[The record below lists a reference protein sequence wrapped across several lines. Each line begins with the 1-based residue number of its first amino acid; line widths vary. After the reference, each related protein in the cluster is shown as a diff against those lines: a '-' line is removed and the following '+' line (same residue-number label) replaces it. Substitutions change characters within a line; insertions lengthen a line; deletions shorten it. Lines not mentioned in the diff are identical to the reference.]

1 MSTKINRLDQF
12 INIINILIMSEEIK
26 IQNTDQSS
34 ISQLKQANIFL
45 SILVVILAVAFGF
58 NIYQTKFSIKPINTN
73 ANFSTI
79 EKEVQDIIKQRYL
92 RDIPDQKKYEEFKL
106 KGEVASLGDPYS
118 EYLTKQ
124 ENSNLQSDL
133 NQRFVGIG
141 IKVEKIAER
150 FTVVGLIKNS
160 PAQAIGIQGGDVLI
174 KVDDFLVLNSSLDEL
189 VTKIR
194 GVEGTNVKIEL
205 ARGSEIKDFD
215 ITRKEVKNELI
226 NLDFKDKY
234 AVITVSSFGDS
245 LGVEMEKISQQI
257 LSKPEIEKIIIDVR
271 TNTGGLL
278 DQSVQLMSYFVP
290 ENTQLVSEKSKDS
303 NGKQLITPTFSIK
316 KEQNLIKY
324 PVIVLTDKLTA
335 SASEILTAVMKEKR
349 DAKVIGEKTFGKGVV
364 QVIYPVSNGDSIKLT
379 IAEWLTPNGKNIDKT
394 GIEPDI
400 KIKEGEN
407 ALELALKQ

>member
-1 MSTKINRLDQF
+1 
-12 INIINILIMSEEIK
+12 MSEEIK
-26 IQNTDQSS
+26 IQNSTQDS
-34 ISQLKQANIFL
+34 ISQLKQSNIFL
-45 SILVVILAVAFGF
+45 SILVVILAVSFGF
-58 NIYQTKFSIKPINTN
+58 NIYQTKFTTKTIDPN
-73 ANFSTI
+73 ASFSTI

-92 RDIPDQKKYEEFKL
+92 REVPDQKKYEEFKL

-174 KVDDFLVLNSSLDEL
+174 KVDDFLVINSSLEEL

-194 GVEGTNVKIEL
+194 GVEGTNVKIEV
-205 ARGSEIKDFD
+205 ARGSEIKDFE

-226 NLDFKDKY
+226 TLDFKDKY

-245 LGVEMEKISQQI
+245 LGTEMEKISQQI

-278 DQSVQLMSYFVP
+278 DQAVQLLSYFVP

-303 NGKQLITPTFSIK
+303 NGKQLIQPTFSIK
-316 KEQNLIKY
+316 KDNSLVKY
-324 PVIVLTDKLTA
+324 PLTILTDKLTA
-335 SASEILTAVMKEKR
+335 SASEILTGALREKR
-349 DAKVIGEKTFGKGVV
+349 DATSIGDKTFGKGAV
-364 QVIYPVSNGDSIKLT
+364 QVIYPISNGDSIKLT
-379 IAEWLTPNGKNIDKT
+379 IAEWLTPNGNSIDKK

-407 ALELALKQ
+407 ALDLALKQ